1 MKKQFDISTIQK
13 IWDKVTKKNKTEQGP
28 FEPFCEELDKAYQDD
43 YHNVYVRLLWWCDK
57 PEEIYEELLD
67 LGKRFMIKDF
77 VVFRDDKEECTVI
90 VAKHYRYEPIFDGG
104 R

>member
-13 IWDKVTKKNKTEQGP
+13 IWGKVTKKNKTEQGP
-28 FEPFCEELDKAYQDD
+28 FEPFCEELDKAYQDE
-43 YHNVYVRLLWWCDK
+43 YHNLYVRLIWWCDN
-57 PEEIYEELLD
+57 ENEIYEELLD

-77 VVFRDDKEECTVI
+77 VVFRDDIEECTVI
-90 VAKHYRYEPIFDGG
+90 VAKHYKYDPFFDGG